1 LLSPRADRRAVRSG
15 DPARRVVWLG
25 ADLDELRAL
34 KGVEIVDLQGR
45 RLTPGLIDDI
55 AFLDPVIGV
64 GEVATSDHRSSLPTL
79 AELLRIASDAHVAV
93 LKGTDVDQPR
103 NPAKSVTVE

>member
-1 LLSPRADRRAVRSG
+1 LHSPRADRRAVRSG

-45 RLTPGLIDDI
+45 RLTPD
-55 AFLDPVIGV
+55 
-64 GEVATSDHRSSLPTL
+64 
-79 AELLRIASDAHVAV
+79 
-93 LKGTDVDQPR
+93 
-103 NPAKSVTVE
+103 